1 MSEVISLE
9 SYLGFG
15 SMMLDLDC
23 LLEEA
28 LDEVLDEVLDGL
40 VNF

>member
-23 LLEEA
+23 LLEE
-28 LDEVLDEVLDGL
+28 VLDGL